1 LGVTHGLGAVVGDQ
15 ELGAKGHG
23 RRAHAPQWNGAHLH
37 LRRPRPDFGRGGK
50 ATREVRN
57 DHSIT
62 NNDIVAF
69 NANPTNNPVDT
80 ASVFAKMWDPEGM
93 VGWKITGP
101 GHGFTLV
108 NINDWQGAV
117 ASAPLSHLGFHAP
130 LLLTE
135 GPTQLPSAVDGYLS
149 SGGAD
154 VPDLTRRW
162 AVQHD
167 LCNR

>member
-1 LGVTHGLGAVVGDQ
+1 MARIYIFGGPDQISGAV
-15 ELGAKGHG
+15 AKQLAKYGTII
-23 RRAHAPQWNGAHLH
+23 RL
-37 LRRPRPDFGRGGK
+37 
-50 ATREVRN
+50 
-57 DHSIT
+57 T

-80 ASVFAKMWDPEGM
+80 AIVFAKMWDPEGM

-135 GPTQLPSAVDGYLS
+135 GPTQLPSAVDGLK
-149 SGGAD
+149 GASTGLRAGSENPVRFGQFVATPRAVACTSVD
-154 VPDLTRRW
+154 RPSFAYRSRSTRLR
-162 AVQHD
+162 AD
-167 LCNR
+167 YG